1 MKKAS
6 ITEAKNHL
14 SRLLEIVKSGTT
26 ILILDRNKPVARLEP
41 VANDEETNS
50 ERIVHLIRQGLASA
64 PKRSLDV
71 QDFLNWKR
79 PKLPNG
85 GSAVQ
90 FLIEER
96 EQGR

>member
-41 VANDEETNS
+41 VANDQDTSS
-50 ERIVHLIRQGLASA
+50 ERIAHLIRQGLASP

-71 QDFLNWKR
+71 LDFLNWQR
-79 PKLPNG
+79 PKLG
-85 GSAVQ
+85 LIGADSSIRSA
-90 FLIEER
+90 R
-96 EQGR
+96 GYRNP